1 MAVRFEDSG
10 GGVVLTLPPTFRVE
24 ADGMTQAA
32 PMQTVP
38 RRHGAIL
45 NTADLRQE
53 ARSVSVSGVFAAD
66 TPQEAEQT
74 LREWAAALSGKRLR
88 LYPGDESPRFMEVV
102 FTRWDPRW
110 VEHSGR
116 TIAQVRGEFRAP
128 DPVWQGTDAMY
139 LFEPRGSGATATVNN
154 PGSVIAMPVI
164 TIYGTTVSGKHL
176 ARPKLTN
183 RTNGHVVELDLTL
196 EEGVAVRIYPIY
208 DRVGAER
215 GGMEMAA
222 AILFLGMVEQHVPWG
237 QEFENP
243 VNVLPAL
250 NESWFIDGFALEP
263 GDNVI
268 EFTDDATSVHQATVV
283 FEWRPA
289 WF

>member
-10 GGVVLTLPPTFRVE
+10 GRVILTLPPTFRVE
-24 ADGMTQAA
+24 SDGMTQTA
-32 PMQTVP
+32 PMQVVP

-53 ARSVSVSGVFAAD
+53 VRSVSVSGVFSAD

-128 DPVWQGTDAMY
+128 DPVWQGTDTMY
-139 LFEPRGSGATATVNN
+139 VFEPEQSGEKVTINN
-154 PGSVIAMPVI
+154 PGTVHAMPVI
-164 TIYGTTVSGKHL
+164 TIYGATAGETHL
-176 ARPKLTN
+176 VRPKLTN
-183 RTNGHVVELDLTL
+183 HTNGHVVELYLAL
-196 EEGVAVRIYPIY
+196 KAGEAVRIYPIY
-208 DRVGAER
+208 DRVGAEN
-215 GGMEMAA
+215 GGMEMAS
-222 AILFLGMVEQHVPWG
+222 AIFFRGMIEQHVPWG
-237 QEFENP
+237 QELENP

-250 NESWFIDGFALEP
+250 NEEWFIDGFALEP

-268 EFTDDATSVHQATVV
+268 EFTDDVTSIHQATVV